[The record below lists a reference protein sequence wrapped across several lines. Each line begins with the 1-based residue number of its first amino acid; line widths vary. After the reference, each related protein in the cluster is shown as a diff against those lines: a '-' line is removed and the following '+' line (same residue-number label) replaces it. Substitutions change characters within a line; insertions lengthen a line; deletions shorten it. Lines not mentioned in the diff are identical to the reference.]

1 VYGDGL
7 RNKLR
12 GVDVELEFLTLR
24 EFFEKEVISTIN
36 EWKERQVKGKFSKTK
51 RITLPGNLWLLNL
64 VDFMKSANLVKV

>member
-36 EWKERQVKGKFSKTK
+36 EWKERQVKGKFSKAK